1 MPFLHLTAYD
11 ILSDEEKRKN
21 YDMYGDVNGNPGFQG
36 GHPGFQG
43 GHPGGH
49 GGYTYF
55 TGGDP
60 GQSHFNFKSGG
71 DWQGGS
77 KSFSFSTGGSGG
89 SNSFGIGL
97 DDIFGS
103 IFGGGG
109 GGSQFGGF
117 GSSANTERTSKASP
131 QRLTS
136 INSRIYK
143 KEIENAGMTW
153 ILLSYRPMSAS
164 KHIQY
169 FESTVEEVA
178 GTLQGAVKVLT

>member
-1 MPFLHLTAYD
+1 MFFLLLTAYE

-21 YDMYGDVNGNPGFQG
+21 YDMYGDANGNPGFQG

-43 GHPGGH
+43 GHPGGK

-55 TGGDP
+55 T
-60 GQSHFNFKSGG
+60 GG

-77 KSFSFSTGGSGG
+77 KSFSFSSGGSGG
-89 SNSFGIGL
+89 SFGIGL

-109 GGSQFGGF
+109 GGSMFGGGGGGSMFGGF
-117 GSSANTERTSKASP
+117 GSSANTERTSTASP

-136 INSRIYK
+136 INSHMYK
-143 KEIENAGMTW
+143 KDVENAGMTW
-153 ILLSYRPMSAS
+153 ILLSYRPTSSS
-164 KHIQY
+164 KHVQY
-169 FESTVEEVA
+169 VESTIAEVA
-178 GTLQGAVKVLT
+178 SSLHGAVKVLT